1 MTEANYMK
9 LKKAFVWSPSWVT
22 LSLLL
27 ALPLTA
33 SGKQEHNETPLELS
47 GYSLSESYQVDDDQP
62 ADFEAPMLKQLLY
75 RVRNT
80 SPKSRARYSQ
90 FSQNTTWRDMKS
102 RTEDFRFWTFNR
114 PARLT
119 KIEKFAFKQSS
130 SDDEI
135 KGVYVCHCETIPHST
150 DDGTDPPQKLIVL
163 SRTVPKALPV
173 DTEIN
178 QPIRISGFLYSRV
191 LVDVFII

>member
-90 FSQNTTWRDMKS
+90 FSQNTT
-102 RTEDFRFWTFNR
+102 
-114 PARLT
+114 
-119 KIEKFAFKQSS
+119 
-130 SDDEI
+130 
-135 KGVYVCHCETIPHST
+135 
-150 DDGTDPPQKLIVL
+150 
-163 SRTVPKALPV
+163 
-173 DTEIN
+173 
-178 QPIRISGFLYSRV
+178 
-191 LVDVFII
+191 